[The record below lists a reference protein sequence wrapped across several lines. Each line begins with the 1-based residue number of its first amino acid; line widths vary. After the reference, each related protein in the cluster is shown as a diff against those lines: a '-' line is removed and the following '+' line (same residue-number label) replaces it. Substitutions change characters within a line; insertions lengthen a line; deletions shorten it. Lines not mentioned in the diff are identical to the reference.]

1 MFQDTPSIC
10 VPITTN
16 QNFHPSQI
24 EIVALYLYFQDGKTQ
39 LVNFSHP
46 DATQSELKLEDI
58 QLHPKS
64 LVLNKKGTIYNG
76 FNEGIDLNS
85 YLQYYTDDT
94 INIQDFYGKAIEQLQ
109 SRLYSHKNLGKI
121 ISLN

>member
-16 QNFHPSQI
+16 NNFHPSQT
-24 EIVALYLYFQDGKTQ
+24 EIVALYLHFQNGDTK

-46 DATQSELKLEDI
+46 DVIQSEWKLEDI
-58 QLHPKS
+58 KLHPKS
-64 LVLNKKGTIYNG
+64 LVLNKKGIIYNG

-85 YLQYYTDDT
+85 YLQYYIDDT

-109 SRLYSHKNLGKI
+109 PI
-121 ISLN
+121 P